1 MFNILLP
8 QHLIFHAPPNSAQ
21 DELVGAVKIEEYLWL
36 LTHPG
41 ENSKRGISIFRLG
54 QFEQIGKKVPNG
66 ADVDIRF
73 KADYDNFHPEPSSMH
88 S

>member
-54 QFEQIGKKVPNG
+54 PFEQIPRLTNKIKKALKFLSELWVN
-66 ADVDIRF
+66 
-73 KADYDNFHPEPSSMH
+73 KSL
-88 S
+88 